1 MCHSSSEA
9 KCPHAAQSAGGLR
22 LTRRLSAGHVT
33 TTTMP
38 QIETVVML
46 ILENRSLDP
55 MLGWLWWG
63 PRTLNSIPAPFVRH
77 RSTAKALPSA
87 SGTQT

>member
-1 MCHSSSEA
+1 
-9 KCPHAAQSAGGLR
+9 
-22 LTRRLSAGHVT
+22 
-33 TTTMP
+33 
-38 QIETVVML
+38 ML
-46 ILENRSLDP
+46 MLENRSLDP